1 MADRT
6 RVALILGTRPEA
18 IKLTPVIQELGKRQA
33 DFEPIV
39 VSTGQHREMLD
50 QVLGLFRIV
59 PDVDLEVMQPKQD
72 LCSLASRVIR
82 ATSSF
87 LDEYRPDVVVVQ
99 GDTSTAFAAALAAF
113 YQGIP
118 IAHVE
123 AGLRSHSLKNPW
135 PEEGNRRLTS
145 VLADIHFAPTALACE
160 ALVAEGVSPAK
171 IVVTGNTVV
180 DALHLLLKIPFSL
193 EGTPVEQVPF
203 GAGRTVLVT
212 SHRRESWGE
221 DLSNICLSITDL
233 VDRFPDL
240 HVVYP
245 VHLNPNVRETV
256 NSVLAGRQRIHLTEP
271 LDYLTFINVLRAS
284 DLILTDS
291 GGVQEEAPTLLKPL
305 LLLRDVTERPEA
317 FQSGFAK
324 VVGTNRERI
333 VQEATQVLCKPPV
346 FPRSTNPYGDGFAA
360 PRICE
365 ALKRWAE
372 GRMPLLLPDRQFE
385 QKTTIEGPWTGASSL
400 PLPS

>member
-1 MADRT
+1 
-6 RVALILGTRPEA
+6 
-18 IKLTPVIQELGKRQA
+18 
-33 DFEPIV
+33 
-39 VSTGQHREMLD
+39 
-50 QVLGLFRIV
+50 
-59 PDVDLEVMQPKQD
+59 
-72 LCSLASRVIR
+72 
-82 ATSSF
+82 
-87 LDEYRPDVVVVQ
+87 
-99 GDTSTAFAAALAAF
+99 
-113 YQGIP
+113 
-118 IAHVE
+118 
-123 AGLRSHSLKNPW
+123 
-135 PEEGNRRLTS
+135 
-145 VLADIHFAPTALACE
+145 
-160 ALVAEGVSPAK
+160 
-171 IVVTGNTVV
+171 VTGNTVV

-221 DLSNICLSITDL
+221 DLSNICLSLTDL
-233 VDRFPDL
+233 VDRIPDL
-240 HVVYP
+240 HVVFP
-245 VHLNPNVRETV
+245 VHLNPNVRDTV

-271 LDYLTFINVLRAS
+271 LDYLTFVNVLRAS

-333 VQEATQVLCKPPV
+333 VQEATQVLHKPPV
-346 FPRSTNPYGDGFAA
+346 FHSSTNPYGDGFAA

-365 ALKRWAE
+365 ALKRWVE

-385 QKTTIEGPWTGASSL
+385 QKMTIEGPWTGASSL